1 MSREALASEETQA
14 VLSLVS
20 DRSLSRYYLF
30 LQVAYAYKNGTEDYV
45 VIEKM
50 LDNGAKDCLL
60 APDKLRHAFG
70 GFEKRL
76 HYLTWEGGG
85 SGNNTSHMLLSLEE
99 IEAAKGREEAVLWR
113 LSSIDWQRL
122 RTTALGDESIRRQ
135 LALYKRYFIQSGLAV
150 RCVEDDAFGHYYGL
164 FEVYVTERMAYM
176 DEFFG
181 DSGGAVS

>member
-1 MSREALASEETQA
+1 M
-14 VLSLVS
+14 
-20 DRSLSRYYLF
+20 
-30 LQVAYAYKNGTEDYV
+30 
-45 VIEKM
+45 
-50 LDNGAKDCLL
+50 
-60 APDKLRHAFG
+60 
-70 GFEKRL
+70 
-76 HYLTWEGGG
+76 
-85 SGNNTSHMLLSLEE
+85 
-99 IEAAKGREEAVLWR
+99 LWR